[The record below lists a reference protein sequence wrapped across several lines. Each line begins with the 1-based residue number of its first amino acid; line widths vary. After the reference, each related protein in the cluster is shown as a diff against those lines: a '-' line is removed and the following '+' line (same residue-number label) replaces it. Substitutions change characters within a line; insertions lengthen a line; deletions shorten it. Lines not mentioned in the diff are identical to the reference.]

1 MPWLFFANAS
11 QLQFGNGE
19 LFMVRFAFY
28 LALLAVGFFAAPAVA
43 ADAPIVIGIKDH
55 EFVPNEVQ
63 VPAGEK
69 IKLTVRNQDT
79 TASEFESVEFHRE
92 KVVQPGGQ
100 VTLSVGPL
108 APGTYE
114 FFDDFHPETRGHL
127 VAK

>member
-1 MPWLFFANAS
+1 
-11 QLQFGNGE
+11 
-19 LFMVRFAFY
+19 MVRFAFY

-43 ADAPIVIGIKDH
+43 ADPPIVIGIKDH
-55 EFVPNEVQ
+55 QFDPNEVQ

-69 IKLTVRNQDT
+69 ITLTVRNQDT
-79 TASEFESVEFHRE
+79 TAAEFESVEFHRE